1 MEGCQKESRQYASEL
16 YKIKT
21 AHEETLEQ
29 LEAVRRESKAHQ
41 GMRLVQSH
49 EILCLNKLNSKNVTF
64 QDTGTW
70 CVSELFGDFSFQRV
84 L

>member
-1 MEGCQKESRQYASEL
+1 MEGCQKESRQYATEL

-29 LEAVRRESKAHQ
+29 LEAVRRESKAYQ
-41 GMRLVQSH
+41 GMRLIPCSRFALLL
-49 EILCLNKLNSKNVTF
+49 LCLIKLNCVKIGFLNVLVVNVF
-64 QDTGTW
+64 
-70 CVSELFGDFSFQRV
+70 LF